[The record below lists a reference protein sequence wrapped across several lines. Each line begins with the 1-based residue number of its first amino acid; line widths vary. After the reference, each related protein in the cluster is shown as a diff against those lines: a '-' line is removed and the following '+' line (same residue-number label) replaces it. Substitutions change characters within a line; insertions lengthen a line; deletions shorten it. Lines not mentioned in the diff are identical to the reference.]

1 MNNLFNRP
9 WVYKVLSL
17 VFAFGLFAYVNIG
30 SLSTTRGSQEN
41 NQQQL
46 ANKKKSVK
54 VPLEIQ
60 SDTDKYFITGYPEQV
75 TVHLEGPSA
84 LVTTT
89 VNTQNFKVT
98 ADLRDLGVGK
108 HRVELKQQGIN
119 KDVTYQL
126 SPKYITVNIQLKET
140 RTFPIQLDFN
150 KDSVA
155 DGYEVGTA
163 KLSQETVDA
172 TGSKA
177 DIEKIDQVIASV
189 NTSNNRKSDVDQ
201 EVLLQAVDKSGK
213 IVNVVLDPQTI
224 HVNIPIYLPTKEL
237 DLDLN
242 QTGDDSSGLK
252 YSFASTTT
260 KVKVTGPQSALDK
273 LKTLPVP
280 VDVTGITQTTSK
292 DVPIDL
298 KNTGL
303 QSVDPDTIKVTIK
316 VQQTDNGNQSSESS
330 QSQTSSSKADTQSS
344 AQSSSESEQ
353 SSETSN
359 DTSDSSSHSD

>member
-17 VFAFGLFAYVNIG
+17 VFALGLFAYVNIG

-60 SDTDKYFITGYPEQV
+60 SDTDKYFITGYPEKV

-108 HRVELKQQGIN
+108 HKVALKQQGIN
-119 KDVTYQL
+119 KDVTYQI

-140 RTFPIQLDFN
+140 RTFPIQLEFN

-155 DGYEVGTA
+155 DGYEVGTT
-163 KLSQETVDA
+163 KMSQETVNA

-177 DIEKIDQVIASV
+177 DIAKIDQVIASV

-237 DLDLN
+237 SLEFN
-242 QTGDDSSGLK
+242 QTGDGGNGLK
-252 YSFASTTT
+252 YSFASDTA
-260 KVKVTGPQSALDK
+260 KVKVVGPQSVLDK
-273 LKTLPVP
+273 LKTLEVP
-280 VDVTGITQTTSK
+280 VDVSGLTETTTK
-292 DVPIDL
+292 NIPIDL

-303 QSVDPDTIKVTIK
+303 QSVDPDTVKVTIK
-316 VQQTDNGNQSSESS
+316 VQQTENDDQSTETTQS
-330 QSQTSSSKADTQSS
+330 QSSSSKAET
-344 AQSSSESEQ
+344 QSSSEAADASEQ

-359 DTSDSSSHSD
+359 HTSNSTSQAD